1 LVVDLVSKADAVIPQ
16 TLIAINPVAFHPAAA
31 STMVSATLLNSEK
44 VLEAKV
50 PEELLIPT

>member
-16 TLIAINPVAFHPAAA
+16 TLIAIKPVAFHPAEA

>member
-1 LVVDLVSKADAVIPQ
+1 LVVDLVSKEDAVIPQ
-16 TLIAINPVAFHPAAA
+16 ILRAVKPAPFHPAEA

>member
-31 STMVSATLLNSEK
+31 STMVSETLLNSEK